1 MAGKLSRQ
9 TISTRGFSPL
19 QHESATLSVVRV
31 GKPLSLHEVVKVA
44 RHGVKVELSRDSKI
58 KIKQSRTYVEQLV
71 KQSKVVYGITTG
83 FGKLANTKI
92 APQDVEQLQR
102 NLILSHAIGVG
113 EPLSTEVVR
122 VMLLLRA
129 QSLAFGFSGIRL
141 EVIALILECL
151 NKGVHPVVPSQGSVG
166 ASGDLAPLSH
176 MALTLIGEGKAA
188 YQGRVMNSGQALK
201 KAGLKPVVLQ
211 AKEGLALINGT
222 QAMTA
227 IGALVIYDARH
238 LATVADIAGAMS
250 IEALK
255 GTLSAFDARVFD
267 VRPHPGAKQSAEN
280 LRHLGKDSPIHK
292 SHEDCEKIQDAYSLR
307 CMPQVH
313 GASRDALAHA
323 RDVLEREIN
332 SVTDNPLIFAEDEK
346 VISAGNF
353 HGQPVALA
361 MDYAKIAIAELANI
375 SERRTEHMLDPAVSG
390 LPAFLAKQ
398 GGLNSGLMISQYT
411 AASLVS
417 ENKVLAH
424 PASVDSIPTSAN
436 QEDHVSMGT
445 TSARQAAMIL
455 NNAHWVIAIELLN
468 ALQALDFHLPLEP
481 GPGVKAA
488 RDTLRKHVPPLDKDR
503 LMTDDLEAIKAL
515 IHGRTLCEA
524 VEKVVGQLH

>member
-1 MAGKLSRQ
+1 MKPVSVGINLKLQ
-9 TISTRGFSPL
+9 DVI
-19 QHESATLSVVRV
+19 A
-31 GKPLSLHEVVKVA
+31 VA
-44 RHGVKVELSRDSKI
+44 RFEAKVKLNPESKGKI
-58 KIKQSRTYVEQLV
+58 KKSRIYVEQLV
-71 KQSKVVYGITTG
+71 KENQVVYGITTG
-83 FGKLANTKI
+83 FGKLASTRIEPK
-92 APQDVEQLQR
+92 DVQTLQR
-102 NLILSHAIGVG
+102 NLILSHAMGVG

-122 VMLLLRA
+122 AMLLLRA
-129 QSLAFGFSGIRL
+129 QSLSFGYSGIRL
-141 EVIALILECL
+141 QVIELILECL
-151 NKGVHPVVPSQGSVG
+151 NHGIHPIIPSQGSVG

-176 MALTLIGEGKAA
+176 MALTFIGEGKAE
-188 YQGRVMNSGQALK
+188 YQGSILSSRKALE
-201 KAGLKPVVLQ
+201 KAGLRPVVLE

-227 IGALVIYDARH
+227 IGALVIHDALE

-255 GTLSAFDARVFD
+255 GTLSAFDTRVTS
-267 VRPHPGAKQSAEN
+267 VRPHQGAIQTAEN
-280 LRHLGKDSPIHK
+280 LRRLGKNSPIHK

-313 GASRDALAHA
+313 GASRDALGHA
-323 RDVLEREIN
+323 LEVVEREIN
-332 SVTDNPLIFAEDEK
+332 SVTDNPLVFADDK
-346 VISAGNF
+346 TVISAGNF
-353 HGQPVALA
+353 HGQPVALV
-361 MDYAKIAIAELANI
+361 MDYAKLAIAELANI

-417 ENKVLAH
+417 ENKVLVH
-424 PASVDSIPTSAN
+424 PASADSIPTSAN

-455 NNAHWVIAIELLN
+455 ANAQWVIVIELLN
-468 ALQALDFHLPLEP
+468 ALQALDFHLPLVP

-488 RDTLRKHVPPLDKDR
+488 RDALRKSVPELVADR
-503 LMTDDLEAIKAL
+503 LMTQDLEAVHKL
-515 IHGRTLCEA
+515 VLSGDLRKA
-524 VEKVVGQLH
+524 VEAKAGKLH